1 MRLLFVMLFRL
12 QVLISSSAIGGTS
25 LVSGRMYVIYGAV
38 WNKKRK
44 SGVSGWAKYNQK
56 RAETGFRLDSYRG
69 LVNGTACACSAVVI
83 SSASM
88 STALQTSAALQT
100 CAEVDTRSGF
110 MVEAVKTVSRGTQT
124 ETVEGWERASSKSKR
139 DMGVGEHLSGEPFLW
154 RGIFDMP

>member
-1 MRLLFVMLFRL
+1 MLSMV
-12 QVLISSSAIGGTS
+12 QSGT
-25 LVSGRMYVIYGAV
+25 
-38 WNKKRK
+38 KRK

-69 LVNGTACACSAVVI
+69 IVNGTACVCSAVVI

-110 MVEAVKTVSRGTQT
+110 MVEVVKTVSSGTQT
-124 ETVEGWERASSKSKR
+124 ETVGGWECASSKSTR